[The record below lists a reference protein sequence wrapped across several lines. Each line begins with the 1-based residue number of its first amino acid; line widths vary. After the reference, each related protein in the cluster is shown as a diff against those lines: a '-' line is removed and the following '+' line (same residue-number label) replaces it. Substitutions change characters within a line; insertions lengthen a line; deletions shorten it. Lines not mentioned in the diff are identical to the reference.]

1 MPQIQ
6 FTDKATFGETRMTDE
21 GFLETNAVFA
31 RAGIQSYLAIELGEL
46 FKDRHPLELIKVLR
60 PVDEVLKSKDTFAS
74 KVVVNGHP
82 DDFVTVDNASE
93 VSVGFCGD
101 AIHFI
106 EDDAS
111 LKTKLTF
118 TDANAI
124 SDIKSGKRALSAGY
138 FSHVEREDGIF
149 DGEKYDAVQKN
160 IRGNHISLEH
170 RARCGVKCSIKD
182 KQTIPMKK
190 VKIKDAEFEV
200 AEDVAAAVE
209 SMAQELQ
216 AVKDGH
222 ASCSAAKDAIIA
234 GLNTKIETAD
244 SEKALL
250 QAQLD
255 AAKASKISDADIA
268 KLVQERAEV
277 IAAASSICPA
287 VDTTK
292 SNIDI
297 MRMVVK
303 DKCPDVAGTIDTA
316 HEVYVKGRFD
326 ALATSNGMGAAFN
339 IGKKTGDKTTDAEP
353 EAVIDSQAAREK
365 YIADNAK

>member
-1 MPQIQ
+1 
-6 FTDKATFGETRMTDE
+6 
-21 GFLETNAVFA
+21 
-31 RAGIQSYLAIELGEL
+31 
-46 FKDRHPLELIKVLR
+46 
-60 PVDEVLKSKDTFAS
+60 
-74 KVVVNGHP
+74 
-82 DDFVTVDNASE
+82 
-93 VSVGFCGD
+93 
-101 AIHFI
+101 
-106 EDDAS
+106 
-111 LKTKLTF
+111 
-118 TDANAI
+118 
-124 SDIKSGKRALSAGY
+124 
-138 FSHVEREDGIF
+138 
-149 DGEKYDAVQKN
+149 
-160 IRGNHISLEH
+160 
-170 RARCGVKCSIKD
+170 
-182 KQTIPMKK
+182 MKK
-190 VKIKDAEFEV
+190 IKIKDAEFEV

-234 GLNTKIETAD
+234 DLNVKISAAD

-277 IAAASSICPA
+277 IATATSVCPT
-287 VDTTK
+287 VDTSK

-339 IGKKTGDKTTDAEP
+339 IGGKPGTKTTDAEP
-353 EAVIDSQAAREK
+353 EVVIDSQAARAK